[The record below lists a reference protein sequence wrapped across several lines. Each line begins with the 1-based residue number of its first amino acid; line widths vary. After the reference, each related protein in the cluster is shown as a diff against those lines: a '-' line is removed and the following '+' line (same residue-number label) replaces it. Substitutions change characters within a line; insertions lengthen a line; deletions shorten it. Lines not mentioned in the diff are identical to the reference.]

1 MKNPLALV
9 VALSLAAVPG
19 IASANSS
26 CSPGRNGDGQ
36 HYWVGW
42 MEQTDDF
49 QNTSKFVTSVK
60 ETQNS
65 MSPVASL
72 NSSTSTWGMLVV
84 NRVSN
89 DQRYAQ
95 IGYRVKNA
103 FGVTLREDF
112 IQVQDSAN
120 GGFFYDHTI
129 TNATP
134 IDQTAIFEVLWV
146 NHITGGTSGHGFKF
160 FRNGSLVDTYPEGS
174 DFQWTPD
181 TGTMDSEVGSSADQ
195 MYGGWNNHWE
205 KFTLMRYGFGLSN
218 NNPTYLYGGSSYT
231 QEITRNDN
239 NSWFAGRFHLD
250 GADTMATWDRYCA

>member
-1 MKNPLALV
+1 MKNVLALV
-9 VALSLAAVPG
+9 VALMLVGAPG
-19 IASANSS
+19 IASGNSS

-36 HYWVGW
+36 HWWVSW
-42 MEQTDDF
+42 TETPV
-49 QNTSKFVTSVK
+49 NTQDTGTFVTAVK

-72 NSSTSTWGMLVV
+72 NSATSTWGMLVI
-84 NRVSN
+84 NRVPS

-95 IGYRVKNA
+95 IGYRVKNWWQ
-103 FGVTLREDF
+103 VVLREDF

-129 TNATP
+129 ANATP

-146 NHITGGTSGHGFKF
+146 NHITGGTSGHGYKF
-160 FRNGSLVDTYPEGS
+160 FRNGILVDTYTEGS

-181 TGTMDSEVGSSADQ
+181 SGQMASEVNSSADQ

-205 KFTLMRYGFGLSN
+205 TWTLMRYGFGLSN
-218 NNPTYLYGGSSYT
+218 NAPTHVYGASSYT
-231 QEITRNDN
+231 QETTHNDN
-239 NSWFAGRFHLD
+239 NDWFAARFHLD